1 MIYMGG
7 GWAAIQEFET
17 DKVLAEAMF
26 LNGKSIAEMMG
37 VILGLSGLFL
47 SIAVVLQKRVQVAIG
62 HIGIVAGALVF
73 ITEITED
80 LVGLLGVSWL
90 SLSSCR
96 L

>member
-62 HIGIVAGALVF
+62 HIGIVAGVHN
-73 ITEITED
+73 
-80 LVGLLGVSWL
+80 
-90 SLSSCR
+90 
-96 L
+96 